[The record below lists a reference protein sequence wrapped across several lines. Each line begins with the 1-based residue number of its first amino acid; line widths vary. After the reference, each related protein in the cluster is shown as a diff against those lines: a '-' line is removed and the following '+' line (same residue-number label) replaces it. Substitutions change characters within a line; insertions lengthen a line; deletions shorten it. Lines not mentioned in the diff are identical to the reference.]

1 MLGAPFIPNEML
13 DPIPW
18 YTVPVLGTGMLG
30 VGTIYWCV
38 WAKLL
43 PAMGY
48 RILHEV
54 EVLPDGSERVRYVVS
69 MLSYFHHPD
78 TPFLKSPSDKLI
90 FYSTS

>member
-1 MLGAPFIPNEML
+1 MLN
-13 DPIPW
+13 PIPW

-69 MLSYFHHPD
+69 MLSYFPD
-78 TPFLKSPSDKLI
+78 IHFLKSPSDELI
-90 FYSTS
+90 SHFAS